1 MRTTIVILVGI
12 ALLMVALVARWELV
26 PGGEGVVYRL
36 DRWTGRVWVVI
47 PKHMREVFELP

>member
-26 PGGEGVVYRL
+26 PSGEGMIYRL
-36 DRWTGRVWVVI
+36 DRWTGRVWVVM
-47 PKHMREVFELP
+47 PKQMKEVFELP